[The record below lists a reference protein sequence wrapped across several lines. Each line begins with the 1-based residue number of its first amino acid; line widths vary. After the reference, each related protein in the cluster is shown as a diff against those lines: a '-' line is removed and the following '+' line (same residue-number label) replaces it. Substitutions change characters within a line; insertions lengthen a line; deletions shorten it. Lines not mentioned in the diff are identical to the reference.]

1 MDVSRAIEE
10 MGSVK
15 GWPEPSDARLE
26 SAVMAVDAILSGS
39 REPEGALERGLAFHV
54 AMRREEGADPAK
66 DRDGLV
72 MAVSRVMDLDAE
84 APKAR
89 LGSIVAA
96 RMISLDMSL
105 QRDAAMLAPLD
116 LVDRDQMMTFSEQV
130 ARGADW
136 REMHALRGP
145 VSFESEDGLRSL
157 AAGDMAGVSPDLSAA
172 HRASIDAARSSS
184 NSEIDARIMRV
195 AGLLTPDQAASM
207 VGRIGRRST
216 PAEMREVGDALSEGR
231 RRDREIDG
239 PPPRDGREVS
249 YETGRIARRTVAM
262 ISEGSYVYPLRE
274 APPAVV
280 DRVLADASYP
290 EPEHAAGQAV
300 RSAGLRLEAAGVA
313 DVFSTPQFRSAV
325 SRGIGDGDSG
335 HTPRELEER
344 LVTDAALQLR
354 AAAVVR
360 QGDAIRA
367 RKGADEVNAAYDI
380 ATRMGRL
387 VSPLRGAETTTSL
400 RDRDD
405 LVKISRGD
413 YSSLSTSTGMSH
425 HVRSM
430 IEQAG
435 ARGRTA
441 ERRER
446 DVVLGREEKA
456 ERPVA
461 TRTFVSPTKGPT
473 VRGSD
478 WIAGLAAKG
487 RDGGRG

>member
-1 MDVSRAIEE
+1 MDVSRAINE
-10 MGSVK
+10 MQSVK
-15 GWPEPSDARLE
+15 GWAEPSDARLE
-26 SAVMAVDAILSGS
+26 AAVKAVDAMLSGS
-39 REPEGALERGLAFHV
+39 REPEGALERGLALHV

-72 MAVSRVMDLDAE
+72 MATARVMDLDAE

-89 LGSIVAA
+89 LSSMVAA

-116 LVDRDQMMTFSEQV
+116 LVDRDEMMAFSEQV

-145 VSFESEDGLRSL
+145 VAFESEDGLRAL
-157 AAGDMAGVSPDLSAA
+157 AVGDMAGVSPDLSTA
-172 HRASIDAARSSS
+172 HRASIDAARVSS
-184 NSEIDARIMRV
+184 NSEIDAKLMRV
-195 AGLLTPDQAASM
+195 AGLITAEEAAAM
-207 VGRIGRRST
+207 VERTGRRST
-216 PAEMREVGDALSEGR
+216 PEEARAVSEALSKGR
-231 RRDREIDG
+231 KRDREIDG
-239 PPPRDGREVS
+239 PPPREGRELPF
-249 YETGRIARRTVAM
+249 ETGRIARRTVAM
-262 ISEGSYVYPLRE
+262 ISEGSYVYPLRD
-274 APPAVV
+274 APVAVV

-290 EPEHAAGQAV
+290 EPEHPAGQAV
-300 RSAGLRLEAAGVA
+300 RSAGLRLQKAGVE

-344 LVTDAALQLR
+344 LVTDAALQFR

-360 QGDAIRA
+360 QGDAMRG
-367 RKGADEVNAAYDI
+367 RRSPDEVNAAYEA

-387 VSPLRGAETTTSL
+387 VSPVHGAVTTTSM

-413 YSSLSTSTGMSH
+413 YSALSTSTGMSH

-435 ARGRTA
+435 ARGRQA

-446 DVVLGREEKA
+446 EVVQRREEKI
-456 ERPVA
+456 ECPTVA
-461 TRTFVSPTKGPT
+461 KGFVSPTKGPASS
-473 VRGSD
+473 GSE
-478 WIAGLAAKG
+478 WIAALAAKG